1 MVNVEIGWVMIIA
14 GIGLLVAE
22 SLHPGFFVAVPGT
35 VLLVM
40 GAVFILLPDIFN
52 QWSPVIMVITG
63 LLASIA
69 TIMVYRRIASG
80 HKPLSTSM
88 DTKPL
93 STSMDTLVGKK
104 GMVVTDV
111 EPGSITGK
119 VKIENQI
126 WSATSATAIPK
137 GKEVE
142 VIHSEGVHVNV
153 TEIIE

>member
-40 GAVFILLPDIFN
+40 GAVFILLPEIFD

-69 TIMVYRRIASG
+69 TIIVYRRIASG
-80 HKPLSTSM
+80 Q
-88 DTKPL
+88 KPL

>member
-88 DTKPL
+88 DT
-93 STSMDTLVGKK
+93 LVGKK

-126 WSATSATAIPK
+126 WSATSATVIPK

-142 VIHSEGVHVNV
+142 VIHSEGVHVKV

>member
-1 MVNVEIGWVMIIA
+1 MVNVEIGWVMIIV
-14 GIGLLVAE
+14 GFGLLVAE

-40 GAVFILLPDIFN
+40 GAVFILLPEIFD
-52 QWSPVIMVITG
+52 QWSPVIMVITC

-69 TIMVYRRIASG
+69 TILVYRRIASG
-80 HKPLSTSM
+80 HKPLA
-88 DTKPL
+88 
-93 STSMDTLVGKK
+93 TSMDTLVGKK

-126 WSATSATAIPK
+126 WSATSATVIPK

-153 TEIIE
+153 TEIIK

>member
-40 GAVFILLPDIFN
+40 GAVFILLPEIFD

-69 TIMVYRRIASG
+69 TIIVYRRIASG
-80 HKPLSTSM
+80 Q
-88 DTKPL
+88 KPL

-142 VIHSEGVHVNV
+142 VIHSEGVHVKV

>member
-1 MVNVEIGWVMIIA
+1 MINEEIGWVMIIV

-22 SLHPGFFVAVPGT
+22 SFHPGFFVAVPGT

-40 GAVFILLPDIFN
+40 GAVLILLPEIFD

-69 TIMVYRRIASG
+69 TIIIYRRIASG

-88 DTKPL
+88 DT
-93 STSMDTLVGKK
+93 LVGKK
-104 GMVVTDV
+104 GVVITDV

-126 WSATSATAIPK
+126 WSATSSTPIPK

-142 VIHSEGVHVNV
+142 VIYSEGVHVKV
-153 TEIIE
+153 TEII

>member
-1 MVNVEIGWVMIIA
+1 MINEEIGWVMIIV

-22 SLHPGFFVAVPGT
+22 SFHPGFFVAVPGT

-40 GAVFILLPDIFN
+40 GAVLILLPEIFD

-69 TIMVYRRIASG
+69 TIIIYRRIASG

-88 DTKPL
+88 DT
-93 STSMDTLVGKK
+93 LVGKK
-104 GMVVTDV
+104 GVVITDV

-126 WSATSATAIPK
+126 WSATSRKRSRGHLFRRCPC
-137 GKEVE
+137 
-142 VIHSEGVHVNV
+142 EGH
-153 TEIIE
+153 